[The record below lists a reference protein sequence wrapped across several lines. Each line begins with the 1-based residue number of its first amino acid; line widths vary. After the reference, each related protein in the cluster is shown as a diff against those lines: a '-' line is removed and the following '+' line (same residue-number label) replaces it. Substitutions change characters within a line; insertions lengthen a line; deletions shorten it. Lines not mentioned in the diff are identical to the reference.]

1 MKKDNRNRNR
11 SLYEV
16 NLFAGPNRPNF
27 KKKTYRVS
35 RTGSKI
41 NSINNEEG
49 C

>member
-11 SLYEV
+11 KIYIVEFLTV
-16 NLFAGPNRPNF
+16 

-35 RTGSKI
+35 RDTSGG
-41 NSINNEEG
+41 NFTNNEEG